1 MGPCPSASAEINI
14 THIHTHS
21 KSQYNTANSIR
32 FEISLKLARK
42 FENYYYKNGL
52 QKFFRQHDLTMMP
65 GSWGEDV
72 ALSTYNRV
80 MSELQASD
88 KNLEDRGFF
97 MRFAFAETKYAE
109 IILEH
114 RGVQQIWSIT
124 HEQFSETKSFLCVE
138 HVRLNSFLKE
148 LIFSC
153 LSTCF

>member
-1 MGPCPSASAEINI
+1 
-14 THIHTHS
+14 
-21 KSQYNTANSIR
+21 
-32 FEISLKLARK
+32 
-42 FENYYYKNGL
+42 
-52 QKFFRQHDLTMMP
+52 MMP

-109 IILEH
+109 IIFEH

-124 HEQFSETKSFLCVE
+124 HEQFSETKYTFKYFYFNFFGSF
-138 HVRLNSFLKE
+138 
-148 LIFSC
+148 
-153 LSTCF
+153 